1 MYIHKFCTHLLFKT
15 KYFINQLS
23 QLFQTNRDI
32 LYINVVL
39 NLKFK
44 ANDLKGSK
52 LWGKSTNSVKAAL
65 TYFPN
70 A

>member
-1 MYIHKFCTHLLFKT
+1 MIDVLLLVCICMHIHKFCTHLLFKT

-39 NLKFK
+39 V
-44 ANDLKGSK
+44 SQI
-52 LWGKSTNSVKAAL
+52 
-65 TYFPN
+65 
-70 A
+70 